1 MDKAQLPK
9 YQQVMETIKGK
20 ISKGEWPIGSKI
32 PSQRKLAEE
41 FGVNRST
48 IINALE
54 ELAADG
60 LIEGKTGVGTGN
72 REKKADYKKSSG
84 STSIDQRAPVARS
97 RDSASTHAFRY
108 SCSRRRDAD
117 WTSNWARSRP
127 ARRVS
132 AAGTGS

>member
-48 IINALE
+48 IITALE

-60 LIEGKTGVGTGN
+60 LLEGKTGSAQRLLIIHGLCSLPGSLPAGASISIQGYT
-72 REKKADYKKSSG
+72 EPAKKS
-84 STSIDQRAPVARS
+84 
-97 RDSASTHAFRY
+97 FRKLM
-108 SCSRRRDAD
+108 
-117 WTSNWARSRP
+117 T
-127 ARRVS
+127 
-132 AAGTGS
+132 